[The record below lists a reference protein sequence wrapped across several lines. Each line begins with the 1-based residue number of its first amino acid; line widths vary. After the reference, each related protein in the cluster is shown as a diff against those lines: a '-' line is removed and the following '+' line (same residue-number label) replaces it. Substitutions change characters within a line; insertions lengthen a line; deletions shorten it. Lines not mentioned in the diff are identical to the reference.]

1 MGTIGT
7 SDDDHIG
14 ASNEEV
20 RALLIRC
27 GKKLGIDYVPY
38 EEHLSEDAKILQKL
52 RDSFNKTSKKWNK

>member
-1 MGTIGT
+1 MGTMGT

-20 RALLIRC
+20 RSLLTRC

-38 EEHLSEDAKILQKL
+38 EKPLSEDAKILHEL
-52 RDSFNKTSKKWNK
+52 RKSFSKTSKK